1 MVGVTPSLLTSLPG
15 HCSSERAPTSPS
27 SHPSQVLKGTL
38 YHSLPLSTPS
48 LRGAANLTGKHLT
61 TIGPHLP
68 GAGFA
73 GSRVLLV
80 SGSASGP
87 LSRPLSLLQGILL
100 VPVCLFMGGKTRPT
114 SPGAQGPAVIFSGC
128 KLAMLNLA
136 HSRKPSTNKV
146 DTLMGV
152 LSYLS

>member
-1 MVGVTPSLLTSLPG
+1 MDGGGDTLSPHLLARSLLFGKSSHQSFQSSQSGAERDPVPLSPSFYPLPQRSSQSHRQAPNNHWTTPSRCWVCRVKGATS
-15 HCSSERAPTSPS
+15 
-27 SHPSQVLKGTL
+27 V
-38 YHSLPLSTPS
+38 
-48 LRGAANLTGKHLT
+48 
-61 TIGPHLP
+61 
-68 GAGFA
+68 
-73 GSRVLLV
+73 RVC
-80 SGSASGP
+80 